1 MINNMNDSIK
11 KETLDTYIRKVENQ
25 EIKGIML
32 KLKNEMRKPDVT
44 WESVKNILV
53 SLESKDSE
61 CARAIFNLLITDS
74 E

>member
-44 WESVKNILV
+44 WESVKNNLV